1 MNTSAHTSLEALA
14 DVVEGRLTSAALEPV
29 LAHVATCPA
38 CDDTLQRLR
47 KLILMMRSDTVADAP
62 RDVLMSA
69 INIFPPSPPAPLRRI
84 VATLIFDSRRAG
96 PAFGV
101 RSLHSSSRQLLF
113 AAQQTDLDLRVTIR
127 NEECI
132 VAGQVL
138 RPGCVGGLVEIS
150 GATGSAEA
158 SLNEQCEFTLP
169 PIPVGKYLLKLKM
182 LDVEIEIP
190 ELELKD

>member
-1 MNTSAHTSLEALA
+1 MEE
-14 DVVEGRLTSAALEPV
+14 V
-29 LAHVATCPA
+29 
-38 CDDTLQRLR
+38 
-47 KLILMMRSDTVADAP
+47 P

-69 INIFPPSPPAPLRRI
+69 INIFPPATPAPLRHI

-96 PAFGV
+96 PAFGM
-101 RSLHSSSRQLLF
+101 RSLHPSSRQLLYS
-113 AAQQTDLDLRVTIR
+113 AQQTDLDLRITIQ

-138 RPGCVGGLVEIS
+138 RDGCVGGLVEIS

-169 PIPVGKYLLKLKM
+169 PIPVGNYSLKVKM
-182 LDVEIEIP
+182 LDMEIEVP